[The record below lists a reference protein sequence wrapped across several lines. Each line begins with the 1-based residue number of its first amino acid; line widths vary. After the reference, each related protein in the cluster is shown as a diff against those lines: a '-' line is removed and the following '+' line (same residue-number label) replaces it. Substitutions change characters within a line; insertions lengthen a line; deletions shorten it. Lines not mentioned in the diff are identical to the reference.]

1 MNTQMM
7 KKSPLRNCIHGAAL
21 LLGFLFQSSHA
32 RAQCFPTIYVDGA
45 EMVVGTSEIY
55 GINLPYWLKEG
66 QTLAVGYGV
75 DQISVIEFTP
85 VNNDL
90 EFSQVRAVNNALST
104 PAQVPPG
111 KVWKIESVAK
121 NIDYLISSTNYTYS
135 TPGTFSFQPPCT
147 GFFRIQVWGGGGGG
161 GGRFGSSAS
170 AYNGGGGGGGGYA
183 EGLYY
188 LNKNLTYT
196 VTVGA
201 GGAGSVGSS
210 SYPPGTAGGS
220 SSFALGSS
228 IMISASGGQ
237 GGGGAINCCFNGNGG
252 VGGSGFGQLN
262 FTGQNGS
269 TGSGFLPEAS
279 RGGNAGQTSGT
290 GGLGGCPGS
299 PGIAPGG
306 GGAGAYGSGTCN
318 GGNGAPG
325 RVVISSVVK

>member
-1 MNTQMM
+1 MNTP
-7 KKSPLRNCIHGAAL
+7 KTLIILIFSALGLTGTTLKREIH
-21 LLGFLFQSSHA
+21 
-32 RAQCFPTIYVDGA
+32 AQCFPTIYVDGA

-121 NIDYLISSTNYTYS
+121 NIDYLISSTSYTYS

-161 GGRFGSSAS
+161 GGKAGSTGGG
-170 AYNGGGGGGGGYA
+170 YNGGGGGGGGYA
-183 EGLYY
+183 EGIYY
-188 LNKNLTYT
+188 LSKNLTYT
-196 VTVGA
+196 IIVGA
-201 GGAGSVGSS
+201 GGSGGIATSS

-220 SSFALGSS
+220 SLFMIGSNTV
-228 IMISASGGQ
+228 IISASGGQ
-237 GGGGAINCCFNGNGG
+237 GGGGGYNCCVTAAGG
-252 VGGSGFGQLN
+252 SGGSGFGQIN
-262 FTGQNGS
+262 FAGQPGNSGS
-269 TGSGFLPEAS
+269 APS
-279 RGGNAGQTSGT
+279 GGNAGQTSGT
-290 GGLGGCPGS
+290 GGSGGVS
-299 PGIAPGG
+299 RKQW
-306 GGAGAYGSGTCN
+306 Y
-318 GGNGAPG
+318 
-325 RVVISSVVK
+325 